1 MSKNVNQTI
10 QTTINEI
17 RKATVSPFGARYYE
31 ADQVIAILNNLMK
44 DIGSDDDE
52 DQNGEV
58 ITQSLIDS
66 LVESI
71 EEQIDVN
78 IDNLTD
84 SDIVDEDSIEI
95 SLASGRY
102 SIDNIDC
109 NTETIKD
116 EAKGKIEECI
126 KTWVYENKIVTA

>member
-1 MSKNVNQTI
+1 MSKNVNKTI

-17 RKATVSPFGARYYE
+17 RKATVSAFGARYYE

-44 DIGSDDDE
+44 DIGEDDDE
-52 DQNGEV
+52 DQNGPV
-58 ITQSLIDS
+58 ITQSLIDT

-71 EEQIDVN
+71 EEQIENN
-78 IDNLTD
+78 IDNLSD

-95 SLASGRY
+95 TLSSGRY

-109 NTETIKD
+109 DKENIKD
-116 EAKGKIEECI
+116 EAKGNIEDCI
-126 KTWVYENKIVTA
+126 KTWAYENKIVTA